1 MAAPFPSPRGVTSPP
16 PLLPVRSIRG
26 PGRASWPAEPRC
38 GRGLSAGSGR
48 RATLLRLPISS
59 LGGDRRPAQSAPECP
74 RQASEVPEMSLVR
87 YETDGALAVITLDH
101 PPVNALST
109 EVIADLAE
117 ATTRAAYPGVRAVV
131 VPGSA
136 SNWAERY
143 ARSKPCPSR

>member
-38 GRGLSAGSGR
+38 GRRHPAGSGR
-48 RATLLRLPISS
+48 LATSV
-59 LGGDRRPAQSAPECP
+59 AQSAPECP

-109 EVIADLAE
+109 EGIADLA
-117 ATTRAAYPGVRAVV
+117 A
-131 VPGSA
+131 
-136 SNWAERY
+136 
-143 ARSKPCPSR
+143 